1 MEILL
6 QPESWVA
13 LLTLTFLEIVL
24 GVDNIIFISIV
35 SNKLPVEQQS
45 KARNIGLAMALVF
58 RIGLLLG
65 ITWII
70 GFSEPLFTVFDH
82 AVSGRDIILAI
93 GGLFLMGKSTHEINH
108 KMESHI
114 DNSQTKSVG
123 ASLATIIA
131 QIILLDIIFSFDSIL
146 TAIGLTDQVILMII
160 AVVISMFIMMIFAGK
175 ISNFI
180 AKHPSL
186 EILSLSFLILIGFML
201 MTEAAGHHVPKGYI
215 YFAVF
220 FSLIVEV
227 LNIRLRKKTKPVRLN
242 KKIN

>member
-6 QPESWVA
+6 QPESWIA

-35 SNKLPVEQQS
+35 SNKLPKEHQA
-45 KARNIGLAMALVF
+45 KARNIGLSMALLF

-70 GFSEPLFTVFDH
+70 SFSEPLFSIFNH
-82 AVSGRDIILAI
+82 EVSGRDIILAI

-108 KMESHI
+108 KMEAHHE
-114 DNSQTKSVG
+114 DSQTKSVG
-123 ASLATIIA
+123 ASLASVIA
-131 QIILLDIIFSFDSIL
+131 QIVLLDIIFSFDSIL
-146 TAIGLTDQVILMII
+146 TAIGLTDQILLMII
-160 AVVISMFIMMIFAGK
+160 AVVIALFIMMVFAGK
-175 ISNFI
+175 ISDFI
-180 AKHPSL
+180 ARHPSL
-186 EILSLSFLILIGFML
+186 EILALSFLILIGFML
-201 MTEAAGHHVPKGYI
+201 MIESVGHHVPKGYI

-227 LNIRLRKKTKPVRLN
+227 LNIRIRKKSKPVQL
-242 KKIN
+242 KKRIN